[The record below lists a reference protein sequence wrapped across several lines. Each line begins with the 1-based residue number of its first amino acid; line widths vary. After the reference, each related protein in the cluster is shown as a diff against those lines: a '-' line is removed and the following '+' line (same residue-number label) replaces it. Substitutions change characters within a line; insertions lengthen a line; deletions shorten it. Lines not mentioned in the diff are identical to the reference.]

1 LKRESGSP
9 PDEEL
14 VRRARDAAEA
24 DLRAYDQ
31 LVIRHQA
38 EILANCR
45 FISGSA
51 DDAEDLAQEVFIKA
65 YQGLSRF
72 EERARFRTWLQRIK
86 VNHCLN
92 YVRKKR
98 RRVFVDIED
107 VDSVADPALR
117 IEAEEHAG
125 EKIGDAQIKAVLDAL
140 PDTLRIPLVLADVDE
155 LSYDEVSRLLGLR
168 LSATKMRIKR
178 ARESFRRNL
187 ERRRPSTTAAR
198 GEVKTVDR

>member
-107 VDSVADPALR
+107 VDSV
-117 IEAEEHAG
+117 
-125 EKIGDAQIKAVLDAL
+125 KIGDAQIKAVLDAL